1 MADSTSVKDTLQHF
15 ITTIVQQQEQINTIN
30 AAMIQMSI
38 DNVAAQEKLS
48 SWTYQLF
55 LDSQTAIQAE
65 INKSNRQIKNISY
78 NIQGFTDKNDISQQI
93 QSVSFESIKPLPI
106 STNVV
111 AIQSYEGERNLLRY
125 SPLLTEK

>member
-55 LDSQTAIQAE
+55 LDSQTAIQVE
-65 INKSNRQIKNISY
+65 INKSNRQIQNISY

-106 STNVV
+106 STNIV
-111 AIQSYEGERNLLRY
+111 AIQSYEGERNLLYY
-125 SPLLTEK
+125 SPLITEK

>member
-65 INKSNRQIKNISY
+65 INKSNRQIQNISY
-78 NIQGFTDKNDISQQI
+78 NIQGFADKNDTSQQI
-93 QSVSFESIKPLPI
+93 QSVSFESIKLVPI

-111 AIQSYEGERNLLRY
+111 AIQSYEGERNLLYY
-125 SPLLTEK
+125 SPLIT

>member
-55 LDSQTAIQAE
+55 LDGQTAIQAE
-65 INKSNRQIKNISY
+65 INKSNRQIQNISY

-93 QSVSFESIKPLPI
+93 QTVSFESIKPVPI

-111 AIQSYEGERNLLRY
+111 AIQSYEGERNLLYY
-125 SPLLTEK
+125 SPLITEK